1 MSTVFITHPACRRHE
16 MGPDHPECFQRLD
29 VITDMLMT
37 LRVLDLLAHSDAP
50 QASREELL
58 RVHDAR
64 YLDDLERILPDKG
77 YANIDLDTRMCPKTL
92 KAARYA
98 AGSAVQAV
106 DEVMTGQVKNAFCAV
121 RPPGHHASR
130 DTAMGF
136 CFYNNVAVGAA
147 HAIAEYD
154 LERVAIVDFDVHHG
168 NGTDEIF
175 NGDEKVKLFS
185 LYETGL
191 FPMERGQEPEG
202 DGVYLPLP
210 PGTGSKAMRAAVEQ
224 TWLPALDAF
233 EPQLLMVSAGFD
245 AHVQDEMSG
254 LVFTDADFRWLTRTC
269 LDVAERHA
277 QGRLVSILEGGY
289 DLDSLAR
296 CAAQHIKQMA
306 NL

>member
-37 LRVLDLLAHSDAP
+37 LRVLDLLTHSEAST
-50 QASREELL
+50 ASREELL

-77 YANIDLDTRMCPKTL
+77 YANIDLDTRMCPNTL

-106 DEVMTGQVKNAFCAV
+106 NEVLTGQVKNAFCAV
-121 RPPGHHASR
+121 RPPGHHATS

-175 NGDEKVKLFS
+175 AGNEQVRLFS
-185 LYETGL
+185 LYEIDL
-191 FPMERGQEPEG
+191 FPMERGKEPEG
-202 DGVYLPLP
+202 DGVYIPLP
-210 PGTGSKAMRAAVEQ
+210 AGTGSEALRAAVET
-224 TWLPALDAF
+224 TWLPALEDF
-233 EPQLLMVSAGFD
+233 KPQLLMVSAGFD
-245 AHVQDEMSG
+245 AHVQDDMSS
-254 LVFTDADFRWLTRTC
+254 LAFLDADFQWLTQVC
-269 LDVAERHA
+269 LNVAERHA
-277 QGRLVSILEGGY
+277 QGRLVSVLEGGY
-289 DLDSLAR
+289 DLESLAR
-296 CAAQHIKQMA
+296 CAAQHIKQLA
-306 NL
+306 GL